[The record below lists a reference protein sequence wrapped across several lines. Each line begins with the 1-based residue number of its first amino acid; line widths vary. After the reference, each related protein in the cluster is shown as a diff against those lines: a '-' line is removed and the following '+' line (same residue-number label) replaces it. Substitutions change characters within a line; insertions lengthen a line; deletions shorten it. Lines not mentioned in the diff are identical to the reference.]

1 MAAASARPIA
11 NSKPGLRR
19 AVDGEG
25 EVLEILVQPQ
35 RDKAAAVGCPETVT
49 LPPSFIHS

>member
-1 MAAASARPIA
+1 MASRRHADLNRRTL
-11 NSKPGLRR
+11 NVLRR

-35 RDKAAAVGCPETVT
+35 RDKAAAVG
-49 LPPSFIHS
+49 LPRKP